1 MLRPVPVRRT
11 LTQTDTGGPLTA
23 TTYLAQL
30 RHCHST
36 LLLLHRC
43 IFFFSP
49 AFSLLSDWNYTFF
62 SQINIACGPD
72 SCLELFLRK
81 NLFDVW
87 TGSYFHLWWSCFMN
101 EDEYK
106 SSNIPNWILASR
118 AGVNRHQYAVELFP
132 VITAND
138 FLSELI
144 NSQLKFSPTRHHPL
158 ISFKCWRVSFR
169 IVLKRIRI

>member
-11 LTQTDTGGPLTA
+11 LTQTDTGGPLQPPTPHNCATA
-23 TTYLAQL
+23 IQHFSFSTGGYRPFHQHLA
-30 RHCHST
+30 
-36 LLLLHRC
+36 
-43 IFFFSP
+43 FFLIETIP
-49 AFSLLSDWNYTFF
+49 FF

-169 IVLKRIRI
+169 IVLKRIGI